1 MSSQITPPVNDLQE
15 QIKQF
20 VNERGLSYEEVMV
33 AIERAIAGAYRRE
46 FGDKD
51 KSYLAEFHP
60 ESNKYQVF
68 ETMKVVEEVVSPSRE
83 ISLVDARLD
92 NPSAE
97 LNDEIKT
104 DLHVEKE
111 VGFGRIASQVAK
123 QVLVY
128 TVNNFRHTKV
138 LSKFKDF
145 VGKIVGVEV
154 DAFKRGG
161 YLVKIGHGNEQTM
174 GYIARE
180 DLLMTDR
187 FKPGQ
192 IIKVL
197 IRDITE
203 DENKSSKI
211 SMTRSAPDFVTAI
224 IAKEVPEVE
233 NGLVKIEKIVREPGN
248 RTKLLVSG
256 DENEDLDPVGTILGR
271 RNVRLLNIMREIST
285 SLSEKIDV
293 IEYRP
298 SNLEEMVMDA
308 LEPAQVER
316 VELETLE
323 DNRTLATVFCMP
335 DEASLAVGRRGA
347 NVRLAS
353 QLLNVEIKIQAMEGE
368 EIRQNNPEII
378 AE

>member
-1 MSSQITPPVNDLQE
+1 MSTNPIQSNELQE
-15 QIKQF
+15 QIKAF
-20 VNERGLSYEEVMV
+20 VSERGLSYEEVMV

-51 KSYLAEFHP
+51 KSYSAEYNP
-60 ESNKYQVF
+60 ETNKYHVY
-68 ETMKVVEEVVSPSRE
+68 ETIRVVDEVTNPKRE
-83 ISLVDARLD
+83 INIVDARLE
-92 NPSAE
+92 NPT
-97 LNDEIKT
+97 LQVGDEIKN
-104 DLHVEKE
+104 DLNVEKE
-111 VGFGRIASQVAK
+111 IGFGRIASQVAK

-138 LSKFKDF
+138 LTKYKDF
-145 VGKIVGVEV
+145 IGKIVGVEV
-154 DAFKRGG
+154 DAFKQGG

-174 GYIARE
+174 GYIRRE
-180 DLLMTDR
+180 DLLPTDR

-197 IRDITE
+197 VKDITE
-203 DENKSSKI
+203 DENKSSRI
-211 SMTRSAPDFVTAI
+211 SMTRSAPEFVTAI

-233 NGLVKIEKIVREPGN
+233 NGLVKVEKIVREPGN
-248 RTKLLVSG
+248 RTKLLVSA
-256 DENEDLDPVGTILGR
+256 DESEDLDPVGTILGR

-285 SLSEKIDV
+285 TLSEKIDV
-293 IEYRP
+293 IEFQPGR
-298 SNLEEMVMDA
+298 LEEMVMDA

-316 VELETLE
+316 VELGTNEE
-323 DNRTLATVFCMP
+323 GKASATVYCLA

-353 QLLNVEIKIQAMEGE
+353 QLLDIDIKIQALEGGDT
-368 EIRQNNPEII
+368 QSTAPEII

>member
-1 MSSQITPPVNDLQE
+1 MSNIQVPANELQE
-15 QIKQF
+15 QIKAF

-51 KSYLAEFHP
+51 KTYSAEFNP
-60 ESNKYQVF
+60 ETNKYHVY
-68 ETMKVVEEVVSPSRE
+68 ETMRVVEEVANPARE

-92 NPSAE
+92 NPQAQE
-97 LNDEIKT
+97 GDEIKH
-104 DLHVEKE
+104 DLDVEKE

-138 LSKFKDF
+138 LTKYKEF

-154 DAFKRGG
+154 DAFKKGG

-174 GYIARE
+174 GYIQRE

-197 IRDITE
+197 IKDITE

-211 SMTRSAPDFVTAI
+211 QMTRSAPEFVTAI

-233 NGLVKIEKIVREPGN
+233 NGMVKIEKIVREAGN
-248 RTKLLVSG
+248 RSKLLVSS
-256 DENEDLDPVGTILGR
+256 EESEDIDPVGTILGR

-285 SLSEKIDV
+285 GLSEKIDV

-298 SNLEEMVMDA
+298 TELGEMIMDA
-308 LEPAQVER
+308 LEPAEVER
-316 VELETLE
+316 VEFSTTE
-323 DNRTLATVFCMP
+323 DGKKQATVYCLP

-353 QLLNVEIKIQAMEGE
+353 QLLGIEIKIQALEGE
-368 EIRQNNPEII
+368 EAVAAAPEIL

>member
-1 MSSQITPPVNDLQE
+1 MTTTPIPTNELVE
-15 QIKQF
+15 QIKSF

-51 KSYLAEFHP
+51 KSYTAEFNP
-60 ESNKYQVF
+60 DTNKYHVY
-68 ETMKVVEEVVSPSRE
+68 ETMRIVDVVENPLRE
-83 ISLVDARLD
+83 ISIVDARLD
-92 NPSAE
+92 NPQA
-97 LNDEIKT
+97 LVGDEIKH
-104 DLHVEKE
+104 DLDVEKE

-138 LSKFKDF
+138 LTKYKDF
-145 VGKIVGVEV
+145 VGKIVPVEV

-174 GYIARE
+174 GYIMRE

-197 IRDITE
+197 IKDITE

-211 SMTRSAPDFVTAI
+211 QMTRSAPEFVTAI

-233 NGLVKIEKIVREPGN
+233 NGLVKIDKIVREPGN
-248 RTKLLVSG
+248 RTKLLVSV
-256 DENEDLDPVGTILGR
+256 DETEDLDPVGTILGR

-293 IEYRP
+293 IESQP
-298 SNLEEMVMDA
+298 NNLEEMVMDA

-316 VELETLE
+316 VEFGETE
-323 DNRTLATVFCMP
+323 DGHKLATVYCLP

-347 NVRLAS
+347 NVRLAG
-353 QLLNVEIKIQAMEGE
+353 QLLDIEIKIQSLEGE
-368 EIRQNNPEII
+368 EAIAARPEIVV
-378 AE
+378 E

>member
-1 MSSQITPPVNDLQE
+1 MTTTPTPTNELVE
-15 QIKQF
+15 QIKSF

-51 KSYLAEFHP
+51 KSYIAEFNP
-60 ESNKYQVF
+60 DTNKYHVY
-68 ETMKVVEEVVSPSRE
+68 ETMRIVDSVENPLRE
-83 ISLVDARLD
+83 ISIVDARLD
-92 NPSAE
+92 NPQA
-97 LNDEIKT
+97 LVGDDIKH
-104 DLHVEKE
+104 DLEVEKE

-138 LSKFKDF
+138 LTKYKDF
-145 VGKIVGVEV
+145 VGKIVPVEV

-174 GYIARE
+174 GYIMRE
-180 DLLMTDR
+180 DLLITDR

-197 IRDITE
+197 IKDITE

-211 SMTRSAPDFVTAI
+211 QMTRSAPEFVTAI

-233 NGLVKIEKIVREPGN
+233 NGLVKIDKIVREPGN
-248 RTKLLVSG
+248 RTKLLVSV
-256 DENEDLDPVGTILGR
+256 EEAEDLDPVGTILGR

-293 IEYRP
+293 IENQP
-298 SNLEEMVMDA
+298 NNLEEMVMDA

-316 VELETLE
+316 VEFGETE
-323 DNRTLATVFCMP
+323 DGFKLATVYCLS

-347 NVRLAS
+347 NVRLAG
-353 QLLNVEIKIQAMEGE
+353 QLLGIEIKIQSLDSE
-368 EIRQNNPEII
+368 EVQGTRPEIVV
-378 AE
+378 E

>member
-1 MSSQITPPVNDLQE
+1 MTTTPTQASELQE
-15 QIKQF
+15 QIKAF
-20 VNERGLSYEEVMV
+20 VNERGLSYEEAMI

-51 KSYLAEFHP
+51 KTYSAEFNP
-60 ESNKYQVF
+60 DTNKYHVY
-68 ETMKVVEEVVSPSRE
+68 ETMRVVEEVTNPKRE
-83 ISLVDARLD
+83 ISVVDARLE
-92 NPSAE
+92 NPTIQ
-97 LNDEIKT
+97 LGDEIRH
-104 DLHVEKE
+104 DLNVEKE

-138 LSKFKDF
+138 LTKYKDF
-145 VGKIVGVEV
+145 IGKIVGVEV

-174 GYIARE
+174 GYIQRE
-180 DLLMTDR
+180 DLLPTDR

-197 IRDITE
+197 VKDITE
-203 DENKSSKI
+203 DENKSSRI
-211 SMTRSAPDFVTAI
+211 SMTRSAPEFVTAI

-248 RTKLLVSG
+248 RTKLLVSA
-256 DENEDLDPVGTILGR
+256 DESEDLDPVGTILGR

-285 SLSEKIDV
+285 TLSEKIDV
-293 IEYRP
+293 IEWQP
-298 SNLEEMVMDA
+298 GHIEEMVMDA

-316 VELETLE
+316 VEMGTNEEGKTV
-323 DNRTLATVFCMP
+323 ATVYCLP

-353 QLLNVEIKIQAMEGE
+353 QLLDIEIKIQALEGDAA
-368 EIRQNNPEII
+368 QSAAPEII